1 MAITDADIKAAVCAK
16 YGILWDVDTNPEQD
30 VTVYHGS
37 DISAEDFNINNIFE
51 NAGTLS
57 VFSTQTGTR
66 SELAVLGEH
75 TMKTEAVSNWT
86 EWTGVVE

>member
-16 YGILWDVDTNPEQD
+16 YGILWDDDNPEQD

-37 DISAEDFNINNIFE
+37 DISAEDFNTNNIFE
-51 NAGTLS
+51 NASALS
-57 VFSTQTGTR
+57 IFSTQIGTR
-66 SELAVLGEH
+66 SEIAVLGEH
-75 TMKTEAVSNWT
+75 TMKTEAASNWT